1 MVEPSFQVRKGPFEQ
16 PSLTSMTFDHG
27 LILKMHHPDAF
38 LNGRPAPL
46 PDTAAWPSRCRA
58 SGTGGCRR
66 HPPYRPRS
74 WTGSLRRPG
83 GSCLQICRLHRV
95 CPASKAGNC
104 YLPTI
109 TIGTGG
115 GRRQTGC
122 LSWSGVMGRRRKPR
136 SMCSL
141 DRNDGAIAAGSL
153 RGVSRLRKGQT
164 ECIVACRT
172 SGRRRE
178 RPCSARKVRTNDHD
192 HIDPSGA
199 SHGRGRRQW
208 LHG

>member
-1 MVEPSFQVRKGPFEQ
+1 
-16 PSLTSMTFDHG
+16 
-27 LILKMHHPDAF
+27 MHHPDAF

-115 GRRQTGC
+115 DRRQTGC

-164 ECIVACRT
+164 ECASWHAERQVAGESVPAPLARLGPMTTTT
-172 SGRRRE
+172 SIPVVPVTGAAVVNGCTAE
-178 RPCSARKVRTNDHD
+178 ELT
-192 HIDPSGA
+192 PSSEAIKAASGCLVGA
-199 SHGRGRRQW
+199 
-208 LHG
+208 